1 MQPPCP
7 LTVLPARGPPT
18 PKTTHVPSHAVP
30 GRDGAG
36 DPVRC
41 FPPAPQG
48 PWDVA
53 LPGHG
58 PAPREEAAPCSST
71 SPKSGSLANGTG
83 PEGEVGPPRARHAI
97 SPTRPHS
104 SQGGVGEGCSAR
116 GGAGRA
122 QERGAGLPLQAPRSP
137 RPAPRACDP
146 LQEGRGAP
154 RSLARL
160 HPGAPPEAPAPASG
174 PSATGPPRRKPHAEG
189 APSAR
194 PRATQAPQEPGLA
207 EPRAGGRPGQGAAA
221 PQGGPRSG
229 FPGQVL
235 VVSATL
241 GRGAQPGPRL
251 PPNVCILALAMMIA
265 GIPTVPVPGVCEE
278 DMVCAA
284 RCFVAGGLLPK
295 GAVPAV
301 ELLQAALAQQPADLR
316 GQE

>member
-1 MQPPCP
+1 MEK
-7 LTVLPARGPPT
+7 R
-18 PKTTHVPSHAVP
+18 
-30 GRDGAG
+30 
-36 DPVRC
+36 
-41 FPPAPQG
+41 
-48 PWDVA
+48 
-53 LPGHG
+53 
-58 PAPREEAAPCSST
+58 SS
-71 SPKSGSLANGTG
+71 GLL
-83 PEGEVGPPRARHAI
+83 PPRL
-97 SPTRPHS
+97 
-104 SQGGVGEGCSAR
+104 QGE
-116 GGAGRA
+116 
-122 QERGAGLPLQAPRSP
+122 PRSS
-137 RPAPRACDP
+137 R
-146 LQEGRGAP
+146 EGRGAP

-229 FPGQVL
+229 FPGQGPAEEPPLGQAGDGWLCLPSAPRLPPPPGPGDLALARWGLLPRGVL

-284 RCFVAGGLLPK
+284 RCFVAGGLAPTDAQGEAAQRRRWPACKRDKPRKRAASRHFLP
-295 GAVPAV
+295 
-301 ELLQAALAQQPADLR
+301 LFLAQLKK
-316 GQE
+316 